1 MSAVHGSNHQSSSVF
16 PPLLDRLLV
25 QSLRR
30 KANLRQPC
38 GEVGWD
44 LAISLQKTIFADQE
58 AFRQNGALAVRT
70 AQEKFVADFQNAK
83 NRPSWLVDSLG
94 ALGVPFTKV
103 ENFVPPPDSSHG
115 ALFSRKIE

>member
-44 LAISLQKTIFADQE
+44 LAISLQKPFSPIKKHSGKTERSQSGLP
-58 AFRQNGALAVRT
+58 RRN
-70 AQEKFVADFQNAK
+70 
-83 NRPSWLVDSLG
+83 SWLIFKMRKTDH
-94 ALGVPFTKV
+94 
-103 ENFVPPPDSSHG
+103 HG
-115 ALFSRKIE
+115 LSIPSERLVSRSQKKRILFRRPIHLMG